1 MTNNEINLKQDQ
13 INRKTNKS
21 FAFRLDADTQIG
33 TGHLMR
39 CLSIANELFHHNS
52 CCHFLCRELIP
63 SLHALVVNHGHK
75 VHHVDN
81 DEDSALAMLTK
92 LRPEWLIIDHYGLD
106 AGFERKARAF
116 TKRILVIDDLADRPH
131 HCDFLLDQGPLRVPD
146 DYRPWIDCKCQL
158 WLGTDYALIR
168 PEFRQLRKSN
178 ISSWRKGLICFG
190 GADPDN
196 VALAILQ
203 ALDNQPRMR
212 DIKWTVI
219 AGSANPNLE
228 ALKYFT
234 THSRLNITLIKQ
246 SDHIAELMASH
257 DFAIGAAGG
266 MTWERAC
273 IGIPSLAIPISDKQV
288 CGIEEIRHFGLGETL
303 ELYELTSATLAISL
317 ERLQHQANDYL
328 HRNQAMVDGL
338 GIARLSLTLLQLDED
353 PNLCLYRG
361 NENLIADPLHQ
372 GGKTP

>member
-1 MTNNEINLKQDQ
+1 MENNKINLEQDQ
-13 INRKTNKS
+13 LNRKSNKR
-21 FAFRLDADTQIG
+21 FAFRLDADSQIG

-39 CLSIANELFHHNS
+39 CLSIADELSRHGS
-52 CCHFLCRELIP
+52 CCYFLCKELKSP
-63 SLHALVVNHGHK
+63 LHALVVEQGHK
-75 VHHVDN
+75 VHTVEN
-81 DEDSALAMLTK
+81 EDDALVMLTK
-92 LRPEWLIIDHYGLD
+92 LKPEWLIIDHYGLD
-106 AGFERKARAF
+106 ARFERKARAF
-116 TKRILVIDDLADRPH
+116 SKCVLVIDDLADRPH
-131 HCDFLLDQGPLRVPD
+131 HCDFLLDQGPLRTPD
-146 DYRPWIDCKCQL
+146 DYRPWIDRECKLC
-158 WLGTDYALIR
+158 LGTEYALIR

-219 AGSANPNLE
+219 AGSANPNLK
-228 ALKYFT
+228 ALKYFANN
-234 THSRLNITLIKQ
+234 SRLNITLIKQ
-246 SDHIAELMASH
+246 SDRIAELMASH

-273 IGIPSLAIPISDKQV
+273 IGMPSLVIPISDKQG
-288 CGIEEIRHFGLGETL
+288 CGIQEIRHFGLGETL
-303 ELYELTSATLAISL
+303 ELHEITSASLAISL
-317 ERLQHQANDYL
+317 DRLQHQANDYL

-353 PNLCLYRG
+353 PTCVCT
-361 NENLIADPLHQ
+361 
-372 GGKTP
+372 K